1 MACIVNFQKLFI
13 LYFEIVAHNENIL
26 VEFPFSMF
34 FTLVI
39 SSYFHTSNS
48 GYNDNWS
55 SILERISQFPNGIC
69 VKKIGTNLGWKFGV
83 DEIMVVNSIVM
94 TICMSHLSE
103 PLLILIQYQR
113 FSTFT
118 IYAFLQKLF
127 MHFYVKWFHSQSD
140 CCQSLP
146 YLANHNASIHSL
158 NFLWSYLQFNQ
169 SYHTCWTPLLQMQ
182 HFYF

>member
-1 MACIVNFQKLFI
+1 
-13 LYFEIVAHNENIL
+13 
-26 VEFPFSMF
+26 
-34 FTLVI
+34 
-39 SSYFHTSNS
+39 
-48 GYNDNWS
+48 
-55 SILERISQFPNGIC
+55 
-69 VKKIGTNLGWKFGV
+69 
-83 DEIMVVNSIVM
+83 
-94 TICMSHLSE
+94 
-103 PLLILIQYQR
+103 LIQYQR